1 MNLIKKVIYSLFFL
15 LALFFHI
22 YPAAMPLFGYSF
34 VFTGGLL
41 GLGLYMYNKF
51 PYVEMVKFFMCYG
64 AMVVWA
70 YICTFVMGAY
80 DNYIITYS
88 KSTLGWFFSAYFIIY
103 LFFKIYP
110 RKGVDTL
117 IYFIIA
123 AIVLQGIISVAMY
136 LNPNVADFF
145 NSIQIGSD
153 DLLLSTKRAQTEG
166 KRLLGFGIAFFGAGV
181 IYGVALIFLIYILMA
196 KKLNLLQVL
205 FFSILYIFVF
215 FVGMLSART
224 TLVGGFA
231 SLGLLIILLFRGN
244 SGRRS
249 QLITFIFYSVI
260 LVTISITLIYQF
272 FFDMADWALEPF
284 INYKASGELRT
295 DSSDG
300 LVIMF
305 MLPQTFVQW
314 IFGIG
319 VGNFWG
325 SDVGFTR
332 LLYWFGLPG
341 TILFFLFGYLLI
353 KQSFTANQAL
363 NYTLLVTF
371 AYNLALNVK
380 GLSDL
385 NWLWALFAFYF
396 LYYNY
401 YIYTPYL
408 YRIGR
413 IKQNTLRTAVQ
424 G

>member
-1 MNLIKKVIYSLFFL
+1 
-15 LALFFHI
+15 
-22 YPAAMPLFGYSF
+22 
-34 VFTGGLL
+34 
-41 GLGLYMYNKF
+41 
-51 PYVEMVKFFMCYG
+51 
-64 AMVVWA
+64 
-70 YICTFVMGAY
+70 
-80 DNYIITYS
+80 
-88 KSTLGWFFSAYFIIY
+88 
-103 LFFKIYP
+103 
-110 RKGVDTL
+110 
-117 IYFIIA
+117 
-123 AIVLQGIISVAMY
+123 MY